1 MKLEVSS
8 TGCSPHV
15 DFDKLNVV
23 VAGNSAS
30 DGAKKFVL
38 LPFINTNLAKKAK
51 NLFHSLKSKVSFQEV
66 FILMFGHM
74 NQALR

>member
-38 LPFINTNLAKKAK
+38 LPFINTNLAKK
-51 NLFHSLKSKVSFQEV
+51 KS
-66 FILMFGHM
+66 
-74 NQALR
+74 